1 MFLENSYEP
10 LSDGNE
16 FRAVLLEDESVVY
29 PVMETWL
36 RDRFRRLGHFIVW
49 RPYFVIVI
57 SLILIGLVCI
67 GNLNCHLETSPQ
79 GLWTPKGSRTEREQ
93 RKYREAFGPFYRIEN
108 HILSSTPLT
117 PSNHTSVNHLPS
129 IVTTRNLKLAFRMQE
144 LVDQIEGACPYQS
157 RHPSMQLLS

>member
-1 MFLENSYEP
+1 MA
-10 LSDGNE
+10 
-16 FRAVLLEDESVVY
+16 AVLC
-29 PVMETWL
+29 
-36 RDRFRRLGHFIVW
+36 H
-49 RPYFVIVI
+49 
-57 SLILIGLVCI
+57 
-67 GNLNCHLETSPQ
+67 CHLTYLDRPRVHRKPQLSPRNFSSGTVDAQ
-79 GLWTPKGSRTEREQ
+79 RIEDRKEQ